1 MGLEIW
7 TLVFHTLVFGSAV
20 WLVAW
25 LLNEVSD
32 EEVSDEN

>member
-20 WLVAW
+20 WLVAC
-25 LLNEVSD
+25 LATKVTTTTRFHG
-32 EEVSDEN
+32 